1 MLDPIIRNTRKNCNG
16 LLAQLLDQGQKN
28 VIVKTKKKKR
38 QTDISRFTVYF
49 GAGYGTRTRRLLLGK
64 QPLYRMS

>member
-16 LLAQLLDQGQKN
+16 LLNQGQKN

-38 QTDISRFTVYF
+38 QTDISRFTVCF

>member
-1 MLDPIIRNTRKNCNG
+1 MLDPIIRNARKNCNG
-16 LLAQLLDQGQKN
+16 LLAYGQKN
-28 VIVKTKKKKR
+28 VVLKTKKKKR
-38 QTDISRFTVYF
+38 QTDISRFTVCF

>member
-16 LLAQLLDQGQKN
+16 LLAYEQKN
-28 VIVKTKKKKR
+28 VILKTKKKKR
-38 QTDISRFTVYF
+38 QTDISRFTVCF